1 MRAIMLHETGG
12 PEGLQLTEVPEPT
25 AGPGQVVIRTE
36 AIGVSF
42 AEASLRAG
50 AFPMPVPLP
59 AVYGTEAAGVV
70 TETGEG
76 VDPALAG
83 RRVAVLSMAMGCYAE
98 YVAVPA
104 AAVAEIPYG
113 ISPADA
119 VAVVNYGAVALCAL
133 RLANLTGEETVLV
146 EAAAG
151 GAGGYLTQLAHQLGA
166 KRVIGTAGAQAKRD
180 YARSI
185 GADEVIDHTDP
196 EWPAALGPG
205 SVDVVF
211 DSIGGDTTTRLLP
224 ALRPGTGRIL
234 VYGFLAGPP
243 SITAID
249 LVMGGGTLTG
259 CGGPLWFERV
269 YAARAEVF
277 ELVAAGRLTPRIDSV
292 LPLEE
297 AVEAHRRF
305 DARAAIGKI
314 ILTP

>member
-12 PEGLQLTEVPEPT
+12 PEALTLTEVPEPT
-25 AGPGQVVIRTE
+25 AGPGQVVVRTE

-50 AFPMPVPLP
+50 GYPMPAPLP
-59 AVYGTEAAGVV
+59 VVYGFEAAGVV
-70 TETGEG
+70 TETGAG

-83 RRVAVLSMAMGCYAE
+83 RRVVLLSTAMGCYAE

-104 AAVAEIPYG
+104 EVIAEIPDG

-119 VAVVNYGAVALCAL
+119 VAVANFGAVALCAL
-133 RLANLTGEETVLV
+133 RLANLTGEETVLI

-151 GAGGYLTQLAHQLGA
+151 GAGGYLTQLARQLGA
-166 KRVIGTAGAQAKRD
+166 KRVIGTAGGRAKAE

-196 EWPAALGPG
+196 EWPSAVEPG
-205 SVDVVF
+205 GVDVVF
-211 DSIGGDTTTRLLP
+211 ESIGGDTTARLLP

-234 VYGFLAGPP
+234 VYGLLSGAPA
-243 SITAID
+243 ITALD
-249 LVMGGGTLTG
+249 LMTKGGTLTG
-259 CGGPLWFERV
+259 CGGPLWFEQV
-269 YAARAEVF
+269 QAARADVF
-277 ELVAAGRLTPRIDSV
+277 ALVADGRLTPRIDSV
-292 LPLEE
+292 LPL
-297 AVEAHRRF
+297 ADAAEAHRRF
-305 DARAAIGKI
+305 GTRTAIGKV